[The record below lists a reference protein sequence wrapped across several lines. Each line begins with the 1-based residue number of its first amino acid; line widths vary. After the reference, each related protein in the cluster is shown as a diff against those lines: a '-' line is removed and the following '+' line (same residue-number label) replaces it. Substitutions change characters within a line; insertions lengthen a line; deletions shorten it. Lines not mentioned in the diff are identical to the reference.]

1 MKKGKFVI
9 ISGPSGVGKDTICD
23 ELVKKGM
30 GRYSVSMTTRK
41 KRSNEIEGIS
51 YFFVSKEEFERH
63 IFIMPPSF
71 DELERRLRGRKS
83 EDDNIISERLNIAK
97 EEIKCKDKY
106 DYIVINNTVDEAV
119 LEIENIINNC

>member
-51 YFFVSKEEFERH
+51 YFFVSKEEFENYND
-63 IFIMPPSF
+63 ITNIKPGDKVIIP
-71 DELERRLRGRKS
+71 KS
-83 EDDNIISERLNIAK
+83 SEQ
-97 EEIKCKDKY
+97 
-106 DYIVINNTVDEAV
+106 
-119 LEIENIINNC
+119 

>member
-1 MKKGKFVI
+1 MKIF
-9 ISGPSGVGKDTICD
+9 
-23 ELVKKGM
+23 
-30 GRYSVSMTTRK
+30 
-41 KRSNEIEGIS
+41 SNAIT
-51 YFFVSKEEFERH
+51 

>member
-1 MKKGKFVI
+1 MLPFGSTASAFFF
-9 ISGPSGVGKDTICD
+9 
-23 ELVKKGM
+23 
-30 GRYSVSMTTRK
+30 YF
-41 KRSNEIEGIS
+41 SNAIT
-51 YFFVSKEEFERH
+51 

-119 LEIENIINNC
+119 LEIENIINNS

>member
-1 MKKGKFVI
+1 
-9 ISGPSGVGKDTICD
+9 
-23 ELVKKGM
+23 
-30 GRYSVSMTTRK
+30 
-41 KRSNEIEGIS
+41 
-51 YFFVSKEEFERH
+51 
-63 IFIMPPSF
+63 MPPSF